1 MATGSDS
8 DFAKATNETTIEK
21 FRHCK
26 LLKHNYPSEIKS
38 EEEFETLVYRLVLFF
53 LSANI
58 FWSTWKRSMKI
69 LLMSFIDE
77 AVASIV

>member
-38 EEEFETLVYRLVLFF
+38 EEEFETSLQVGLIFSFCKYILVYLEKINEDIINVLY
-53 LSANI
+53 
-58 FWSTWKRSMKI
+58 R
-69 LLMSFIDE
+69 
-77 AVASIV
+77 